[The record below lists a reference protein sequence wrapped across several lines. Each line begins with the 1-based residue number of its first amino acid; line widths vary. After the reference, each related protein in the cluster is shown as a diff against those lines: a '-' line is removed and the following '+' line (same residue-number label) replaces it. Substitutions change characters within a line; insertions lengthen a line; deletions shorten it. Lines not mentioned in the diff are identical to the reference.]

1 MIDNFAKAIIA
12 LRVEVGPN
20 LSPMEEETFS
30 HKHAQ
35 SLSMTE
41 FSAKVRYCYSQ
52 TLVLQR
58 AMGPANS
65 VCYNQNSHNT
75 TGMVYLVN
83 MG

>member
-30 HKHAQ
+30 DKHAH
-35 SLSMTE
+35 LFSMTE
-41 FSAKVRYCYSQ
+41 FSAKEVRYCYSQ

-58 AMGPANS
+58 ANGPANS
-65 VCYNQNSHNT
+65 VCYKQNSLQP
-75 TGMVYLVN
+75 GWFIL
-83 MG
+83 